1 MSSLLQ
7 KAPQLPKS
15 ERDFREILQRIHPF
29 ILKTPVLSGSYFD
42 EECDTQLFFKCENFQ
57 KIGAFKARGALNALL
72 RLTPEQLKNGVAT
85 HSSGNHAQALA
96 YAAKVV
102 GTKALIVMPSNSAK
116 VKTQGVQRLGG
127 EIIWCEPNTQDRES
141 KLNAVVKQT
150 GAYFVPP
157 YNHEWIIGGQG
168 TAAIELMDEVQD
180 LDILVAPTGGGG
192 LLSGTALAAAMVNPQ
207 IVVYGAEPEAL
218 NDAARSFE
226 SGKIETN
233 PPEAFTIAD
242 GLRTSLGELT
252 LGCILKHVKQILTV
266 TEGEIILAMQT
277 IWERLKITAEP
288 SSAVALA
295 AVLKNKG
302 LFSGKRVGIIIS
314 GGNVD
319 LSDLPF

>member
-116 VKTQGVQRLGG
+116 VKTQDRKSTRL
-127 EIIWCEPNTQDRES
+127 N
-141 KLNAVVKQT
+141 
-150 GAYFVPP
+150 
-157 YNHEWIIGGQG
+157 
-168 TAAIELMDEVQD
+168 
-180 LDILVAPTGGGG
+180 
-192 LLSGTALAAAMVNPQ
+192 
-207 IVVYGAEPEAL
+207 
-218 NDAARSFE
+218 
-226 SGKIETN
+226 
-233 PPEAFTIAD
+233 
-242 GLRTSLGELT
+242 
-252 LGCILKHVKQILTV
+252 
-266 TEGEIILAMQT
+266 
-277 IWERLKITAEP
+277 
-288 SSAVALA
+288 SSH
-295 AVLKNKG
+295 
-302 LFSGKRVGIIIS
+302 
-314 GGNVD
+314 
-319 LSDLPF
+319 